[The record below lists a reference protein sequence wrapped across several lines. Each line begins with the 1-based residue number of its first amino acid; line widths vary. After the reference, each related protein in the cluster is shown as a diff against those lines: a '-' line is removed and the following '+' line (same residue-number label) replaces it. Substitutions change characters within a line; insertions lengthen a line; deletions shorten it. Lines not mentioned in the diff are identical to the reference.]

1 MVSKRD
7 SLLKLK
13 GSYKTV
19 LRISFLHFFTVELGK
34 QLHPDVVLLWMN
46 CCSNRYIILLRQLNI
61 VQITLSFLVYLHQST
76 WTPQFA
82 NGGVHFCIN
91 TSQYR
96 YSNIYLH
103 RFYIFIIIVVS
114 GH

>member
-34 QLHPDVVLLWMN
+34 QLHLDVVLLWMN
-46 CCSNRYIILLRQLNI
+46 SCLNRYIILLRQLNI

-82 NGGVHFCIN
+82 NGGVYFCIN
-91 TSQYR
+91 TNQYR
-96 YSNIYLH
+96 YSSIYLH
-103 RFYIFIIIVVS
+103 RFYIFIIIVNPL
-114 GH
+114 